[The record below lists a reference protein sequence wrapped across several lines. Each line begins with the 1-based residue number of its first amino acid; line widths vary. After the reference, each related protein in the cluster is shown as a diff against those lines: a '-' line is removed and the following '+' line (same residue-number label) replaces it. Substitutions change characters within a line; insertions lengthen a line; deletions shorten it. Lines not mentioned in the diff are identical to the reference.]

1 MVFFLNQKGMARGRI
16 PPGEKERL
24 YLYRVKRWSYTGTA
38 WLRKGQCD
46 GCLLGG
52 SRKSVRRGEEVLLDK
67 CFRNVRS
74 RKTPAQMTKSHFFGS
89 DYTPV

>member
-16 PPGEKERL
+16 PPCEKERL
-24 YLYRVKRWSYTGTA
+24 SLCRAERWSYTRAA
-38 WLRKGQCD
+38 WLRKEQRD
-46 GCLLGG
+46 DCLPGG
-52 SRKSVRRGEEVLLDK
+52 SRKSVRRGEEALLDK

-74 RKTPAQMTKSHFFGS
+74 RKTHTQMTKSHFFGS

>member
-1 MVFFLNQKGMARGRI
+1 MVFFLNQKGVAKGGM
-16 PPGEKERL
+16 PSCEKERL
-24 YLYRVKRWSYTGTA
+24 CLCRAERWSYTGTA

-52 SRKSVRRGEEVLLDK
+52 SRKSVCRDEEALLDK
-67 CFRNVRS
+67 CFRNVRT
-74 RKTPAQMTKSHFFGS
+74 RKTHTQMTKSHFFGS

>member
-16 PPGEKERL
+16 PPCEKERL
-24 YLYRVKRWSYTGTA
+24 YLYRAERWSYTGTA

-52 SRKSVRRGEEVLLDK
+52 ARKSVRRGEEVLLDK

-74 RKTPAQMTKSHFFGS
+74 RKTHTQMTKSHFFGS